1 MESLTLFSGPIQL
14 AANLFLPQE
23 KDWSAPW
30 PAVVIVHGLA
40 GSKDSHTEFG
50 RFLAEHGFAALAI
63 DLRGH
68 GQSQGEM
75 DDQILD
81 DLGAALAYLTA
92 HPKIDGQRIALR
104 GSSLGGSMVIHGGV
118 RYPQVRAVVAICP
131 APESLILEWAEE
143 GDMAEQAREM
153 GLSLRVDQDG
163 LMRYLRTHDVR
174 RAVSLISPRPLF
186 LIHAIG
192 DEMIPYTSTQEL
204 YALAREPKS
213 LLLIPGGNH
222 RSAQHDPAVHKQV
235 VDWLRQVM

>member
-1 MESLTLFSGPIQL
+1 MESLTLSGPIQL

-30 PAVVIVHGLA
+30 PAVVIVHGFA

-50 RFLAEHGFAALAI
+50 HFLAEHGFAALAI

-75 DDQILD
+75 DDRVLD
-81 DLGAALAYLTA
+81 DLGAALVYLAA

-118 RYPQVRAVVAICP
+118 LYPQVRAVVAICP

-153 GLSLRVDQDG
+153 GLSLRVNQDG

-174 RAVSLISPRPLF
+174 QAVSKLSPKPLL
-186 LIHAIG
+186 LIHATG
-192 DEMIPYTSTQEL
+192 DEMIPYASTQEL

-222 RSAQHDPAVHKQV
+222 RSAQHDPTVHKQV
-235 VDWLRQVM
+235 VDWLRQAM